1 MGIMQAANRAAAAI
15 LAMPQHRVVGQW
27 CWRSCATFTVQQ
39 QAEALLRHACDVLEL
54 RVQERTAELAA
65 ARGRKG
71 TCQLISL

>member
-1 MGIMQAANRAAAAI
+1 VVLEIMRDI
-15 LAMPQHRVVGQW
+15 
-27 CWRSCATFTVQQ
+27 TVRQ